1 MSDSVKHPVRL
12 GHGRGHRAETSVGT
26 MGPLQGVR
34 VVEMAGLAP
43 APFGCMVLAD
53 LGADVVRIERG
64 GARGEGLIPPDGP
77 LDRGKCSLALD
88 LKDEADL
95 NALYGIVAKADVF
108 IEGFRPGVAERL
120 GVGPQELTQR
130 NPRLIYGRMTG
141 WGQDGPLASTAGH
154 DINYIAVSGALDLIG
169 RAGERP
175 VPPANIIGDFA
186 GGGMLLALGV
196 LAALYERS
204 ISNTGQ
210 VIDAAMLDGS
220 ALYTAFMHGL
230 HEVGLWNEPRGENM
244 LDGAA
249 PFYDTYECADGLYV
263 AVGCVELPF
272 FLQMLALLGIDD
284 PELPFQL
291 DKTGWSILR
300 DLIATRFKERSRD
313 EWAEIFTH
321 SDACVT
327 PVLSPWEAHEHPHNR
342 ARGTFVEIDGVRQPA
357 PAPRFDR
364 TPLSVPAA
372 HTKDA
377 DSVREMLSKWGVQ
390 VGR

>member
-1 MSDSVKHPVRL
+1 
-12 GHGRGHRAETSVGT
+12 
-26 MGPLQGVR
+26 MGPLSGIK

-53 LGADVVRIERG
+53 LGAEVLRIERG

-77 LDRGKCSLALD
+77 LDRGKRSLALD
-88 LKDEADL
+88 VKDPDELATL
-95 NALYGIVAKADVF
+95 LSIVEKADVF
-108 IEGFRPGVAERL
+108 VEGFRPGVAERL
-120 GVGPQELTQR
+120 GIGPDDLLAR

-141 WGQDGPLASTAGH
+141 WGQDGPLAPNAGH

-175 VPPANIIGDFA
+175 LPPGNILGDFA

-196 LAALYERS
+196 LAALYERTVS
-204 ISNTGQ
+204 GAGQ

-230 HEVGLWNEPRGENM
+230 HDVGLWNEPRGENM

-249 PFYDTYECADGLYV
+249 PFYDTYECADGLFV

-272 FLQMLALLGIDD
+272 FFQMLALLGFED
-284 PELPFQL
+284 PEELPFQL
-291 DKTGWSILR
+291 DKTGWTELR
-300 DLIATRFKERSRD
+300 GAIGARFKERTRD
-313 EWAEIFTH
+313 EWALAFAT

-342 ARGTFVEIDGVRQPA
+342 ERGTFVEVDGLRQPA
-357 PAPRFDR
+357 PAPRFSR
-364 TPLSVPAA
+364 TPLATPAP
-372 HTKDA
+372 HEKDVET
-377 DSVREMLSKWGVQ
+377 VRNMLSAWGIELTQ
-390 VGR
+390 PAR

>member
-1 MSDSVKHPVRL
+1 
-12 GHGRGHRAETSVGT
+12 
-26 MGPLQGVR
+26 MGPLHGVK

-53 LGADVVRIERG
+53 LGAEVLRIERG
-64 GARGEGLIPPDGP
+64 GARGDGLIPPDGP
-77 LDRGKCSLALD
+77 LDRGKRSLTLD
-88 LKDEADL
+88 LKDADDL
-95 NALYGIVAKADVF
+95 ATLYAIVGKADVF
-108 IEGFRPGVAERL
+108 VEGFRPGVAERL
-120 GVGPQELTQR
+120 GVGPDELLER
-130 NPRLIYGRMTG
+130 NPQLVYGRMTG

-175 VPPANIIGDFA
+175 LPPGNILGDFA

-196 LAALYERS
+196 LAALYERTVS
-204 ISNTGQ
+204 GAGQ

-249 PFYDTYECADGLYV
+249 PFYDTYECADGLFV
-263 AVGCVELPF
+263 AVGCVEYPF
-272 FLQMLALLGIDD
+272 FVQLLALLGIEDPDD
-284 PELPFQL
+284 LPFQL
-291 DKTGWSILR
+291 DRTGWVTLR
-300 DLIATRFKERSRD
+300 EEIGARFKERTRD
-313 EWAEIFTH
+313 EWAAVFAT

-342 ARGTFVEIDGVRQPA
+342 ERGTFVEVGGVRQPG
-357 PAPRFDR
+357 PAPRFSR
-364 TPLSVPAA
+364 TPLPTPAA
-372 HTKDA
+372 HQKDA
-377 DSVREMLSKWGVQ
+377 DAVRNMLSAWGVEPTQ
-390 VGR
+390 PVR